1 MRRCG
6 GRPLWYFCLIL
17 TFGAIAGCGDDHDV
31 AAPPEAAAAIDV
43 SIAPV
48 VAESV
53 AVTINATGSFAAAE
67 TSDVAP
73 EASGR
78 VVETPVDVGSF
89 VPRMGVLVRVRSVD
103 ASLRLQEAQ
112 AAAARA
118 EANVRL
124 AESQNELAQTT
135 ARRYSNLVA
144 TGDVSRTVADQA
156 RTDAETRLQNVATA
170 RASFEEAR
178 AQLALAQQ
186 ALEDVVVTAPFSGFV
201 SARRVSL
208 GEYVQ
213 PNTPVVTLVQLDP
226 LRLQLTIPGVQV
238 GQIQVGQRVVA
249 SVDAYPGRT
258 FAGALSAVSPSV
270 DPTSRS
276 FTAEA
281 RVPNPDAALKPGM
294 FAVATIDQ
302 GRMERALFVPRA
314 ALTEDVNTDSFRV
327 FVVDEQNRARLR
339 VVQPASRDLGD
350 RVRIVDG
357 VSEGDRVVV
366 SGLEELLDGS
376 RVTYA
381 EAR

>member
-1 MRRCG
+1 M
-6 GRPLWYFCLIL
+6 
-17 TFGAIAGCGDDHDV
+17 
-31 AAPPEAAAAIDV
+31 

-53 AVTINATGSFAAAE
+53 AVTIDATGSFAAAE

-135 ARRYSNLVA
+135 ARRYTNLVA

-238 GQIQVGQRVVA
+238 GQIRVGQRVVA